1 MLQIYKNMKS
11 ESLTKREEDVM
22 RVLWRLEKGFVKEI
36 KAELDDNL
44 NYNTVSTI
52 VRHLESKNYVG
63 YTAFGKTHQ
72 YFPLVNQNEYQLN
85 VLNQTATNF
94 FKGSYKNLV
103 SFFAENDKLSQ
114 KDLED
119 IIKMIDKK

>member
-1 MLQIYKNMKS
+1 MKY

-22 RVLWRLEKGFVKEI
+22 RVLWRLKKGFVKEI
-36 KAELDDNL
+36 KAELDEDL

-52 VRHLESKNYVG
+52 VRHLERKSYIG
-63 YTAFGKTHQ
+63 HTAFGKTHQ
-72 YFPLVNQNEYQLN
+72 YYPLVSQDEYQLK
-85 VLNQTATNF
+85 VLNQTTANF

-103 SFFAENDKLSQ
+103 SFFAENEKVSQ

-119 IIKMIDKK
+119 IIKMINKK